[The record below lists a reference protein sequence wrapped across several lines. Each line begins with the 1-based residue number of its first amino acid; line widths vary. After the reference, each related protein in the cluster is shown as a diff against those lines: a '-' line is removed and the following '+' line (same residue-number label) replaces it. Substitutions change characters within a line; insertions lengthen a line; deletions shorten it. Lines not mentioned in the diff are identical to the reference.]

1 MQKDLELERALLKW
15 LEMVAGKKA
24 HNESFER
31 WIQDGTVVAR
41 VRPEGRPNINSD
53 RDGKIVFK
61 LSTLFDRGG

>member
-41 VRPEGRPNINSD
+41 VRPEG
-53 RDGKIVFK
+53 G
-61 LSTLFDRGG
+61 

>member
-31 WIQDGTVVAR
+31 WIQDGTIVAR
-41 VRPEGRPNINSD
+41 VMRGWAKH
-53 RDGKIVFK
+53 G
-61 LSTLFDRGG
+61 LS